1 MHDWTLVDILVRW
14 KEATAVVSLVD
25 GSSASREIRCAGVRK
40 LSVSRDQPWGPS
52 NSVLE
57 LKGPQPI
64 GDRGIQI
71 VIEMQSGDLIEIVAQ
86 SFDLP
91 S

>member
-25 GSSASREIRCAGVRK
+25 GSSAVREIRCAGVNK
-40 LSVSRDQPWGPS
+40 VSVSRDLPWGPS

-57 LKGPQPI
+57 FKGPRSSGGQ
-64 GDRGIQI
+64 GMQI
-71 VIEMQSGDLIEIVAQ
+71 VIEMQSGDLVEIVAQ